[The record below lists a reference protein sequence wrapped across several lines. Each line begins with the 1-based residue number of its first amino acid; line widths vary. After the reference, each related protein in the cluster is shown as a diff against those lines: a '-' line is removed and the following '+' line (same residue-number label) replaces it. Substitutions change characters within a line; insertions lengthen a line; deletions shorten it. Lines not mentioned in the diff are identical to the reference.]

1 MSISS
6 VELAPSKHNQ
16 QGSGTTAA
24 GCSAAAELR
33 RLDSFITAAAAA
45 HVVPAAAA
53 AAPGLFSLAS
63 WSADS
68 PVVDAEPGLFG
79 LLDHYGLPDE
89 LALQVAEAL
98 EGLESAQQQQ
108 QQQQHAER
116 LARFAADYAQ
126 VRLWA
131 GRGRAG
137 LVQAAVAR
145 LVRNALG

>member
-1 MSISS
+1 M
-6 VELAPSKHNQ
+6 
-16 QGSGTTAA
+16 
-24 GCSAAAELR
+24 
-33 RLDSFITAAAAA
+33 AAAAA
-45 HVVPAAAA
+45 GAAAGA
-53 AAPGLFSLAS
+53 AQQASHAVQAAASAAPGPFSLAS

-137 LVQAAVAR
+137 QGRPSAGSCGQASQECAG
-145 LVRNALG
+145 LKLLLQ

>member
-1 MSISS
+1 M
-6 VELAPSKHNQ
+6 VANPV
-16 QGSGTTAA
+16 
-24 GCSAAAELR
+24 SA
-33 RLDSFITAAAAA
+33 
-45 HVVPAAAA
+45 
-53 AAPGLFSLAS
+53 
-63 WSADS
+63 
-68 PVVDAEPGLFG
+68 AEPGLFG

-98 EGLESAQQQQ
+98 EGLGSDQQQQQQ

-131 GRGRAG
+131 GRGKAG